1 MMMKWTMK
9 RGNNAM
15 AGVGDENRIPE
26 EKWHEIRSVRE
37 QDRVNLDR
45 AVEMTKYNTIEV
57 VAVGLRN
64 VTGQEYMP
72 DFGKL
77 NHSGP
82 GGFEHWARRVPG
94 TAESYSSL
102 GEPTKGWIVY
112 VRDETWF
119 FESEGGWGG
128 RGVKEKHNGL
138 DNITVKYNVN
148 VMSYVTKN
156 SGSND
161 VNTHTVNMEKLSEP
175 NMGAHINDTVNVE
188 VSATSNSTLITSALI
203 PEFVLFATKLKGDM
217 TRKSVNFRT
226 LIVPTGNGT
235 DVAISLESIQAI
247 SELFANTAYG

>member
-26 EKWHEIRSVRE
+26 EKWHEIHSVRE
-37 QDRVNLDR
+37 RDRVNLDR
-45 AVEMTKYNTIEV
+45 AVEMTKYNTTEV
-57 VAVGLRN
+57 VAVGPRN
-64 VTGQEYMP
+64 VTGQEYRP

-102 GEPTKGWIVY
+102 GEPTKGK
-112 VRDETWF
+112 ETGF
-119 FESEGGWGG
+119 FEPEGGRGG

-138 DNITVKYNVN
+138 DNVTVKYNVN

-175 NMGAHINDTVNVE
+175 NMGAHINDTANVE
-188 VSATSNSTLITSALI
+188 VSATSNSTLITSASI
-203 PEFVLFATKLKGDM
+203 PKFVSFATKLKGDM

-226 LIVPTGNGT
+226 LIAPVGNGT